1 MYYANI
7 LTGGIGCG
15 KSTTARLLALHGFK
29 IIDADIIARKTLEA
43 AKSSVVAAFGDEI
56 LESSDCYAMRKQIS
70 SIDSKATILTS
81 SQNEACCLENERR
94 LDFIDSIQSAA
105 AQVAESKEPKDCHI
119 NLKQSEGEI
128 SSTALESKGKA
139 CLETQKNLD
148 SKITYRAKP
157 LGKVSSIESKANFLL
172 ELQDDNV
179 LNSTTILDKDIP
191 PLLNDQHDKK
201 HNLESNTKAIIIS
214 REKLGNIVFN
224 NAEKKARLESILH
237 PLIHQLI
244 MQECEIL
251 EAKKS
256 PYFIDIPLYF
266 ESKYEY
272 KKRFVICVY
281 ATRDMQIQRIQARN
295 NLSLEDAIKRVDS
308 QIDIE
313 IKRSKS
319 DFVIENTSDLKTL
332 QKNIESFLQ
341 TFLSQY

>member
-29 IIDADIIARKTLEA
+29 IIDADIIARKALEA

-81 SQNEACCLENERR
+81 SQNEAYLENERE

-105 AQVAESKEPKDCHI
+105 AQVAESKESKDCHI

-128 SSTALESKGKA
+128 SSTDLESKGKV

-148 SKITYRAKP
+148 SEITYRTKP

-179 LNSTTILDKDIP
+179 LKSATILDKDIP

-201 HNLESNTKAIIIS
+201 HNLESNTKAITIS

-224 NAEKKARLESILH
+224 NAEKKAKLESILH
-237 PLIHQLI
+237 PLIQQYI
-244 MQECEIL
+244 AQECEIL
-251 EAKKS
+251 EKKKS

>member
-1 MYYANI
+1 MYYANM

-29 IIDADIIARKTLEA
+29 IIDADIIARKALEA

-81 SQNEACCLENERR
+81 SQNEACLENERE

-105 AQVAESKEPKDCHI
+105 AQVAESKESKDCHI
-119 NLKQSEGEI
+119 NLKKQSEGEI
-128 SSTALESKGKA
+128 SSTDLESKGKA

-179 LNSTTILDKDIP
+179 LKSATILDKDIP

-224 NAEKKARLESILH
+224 NAEKKAKLESILH

>member
-29 IIDADIIARKTLEA
+29 IIDADIIARKALEA

-81 SQNEACCLENERR
+81 SQNEVYLENERE
-94 LDFIDSIQSAA
+94 LDFIDSIQSAT
-105 AQVAESKEPKDCHI
+105 AQVAESKESKDCHI

-128 SSTALESKGKA
+128 SSTDLESKGKA

-148 SKITYRAKP
+148 SKITYRTKP
-157 LGKVSSIESKANFLL
+157 LGKVSSIESKADFLL

-179 LNSTTILDKDIP
+179 LKSTTILDKDIP

-201 HNLESNTKAIIIS
+201 HNLESNAKAITIS

-224 NAEKKARLESILH
+224 NAEKKAKLESILH
-237 PLIHQLI
+237 PLIQQYI
-244 MQECEIL
+244 AQECEIL
-251 EAKKS
+251 EKKKS

>member
-29 IIDADIIARKTLEA
+29 IIDADIIARKALEA

-81 SQNEACCLENERR
+81 SQNEAYLENERR
-94 LDFIDSIQSAA
+94 LDFIDSIQSAV
-105 AQVAESKEPKDCHI
+105 AQVAESKESKDCHI
-119 NLKQSEGEI
+119 NLKKQSEGEI
-128 SSTALESKGKA
+128 SSTDLESKGKA

-148 SKITYRAKP
+148 SEITYRAKP

-179 LNSTTILDKDIP
+179 LKSATILDKDIP

-201 HNLESNTKAIIIS
+201 HNLESNPKAITIS

-224 NAEKKARLESILH
+224 NAEKKAKLESILH
-237 PLIHQLI
+237 PLIQQYI
-244 MQECEIL
+244 AQECEIL
-251 EAKKS
+251 EKKKS

>member
-29 IIDADIIARKTLEA
+29 IIDVDIIARKALEA

-70 SIDSKATILTS
+70 SIDSKSTILTP
-81 SQNEACCLENERR
+81 SQNEAYLENERE

-105 AQVAESKEPKDCHI
+105 AQVVESKESKDCHI

-128 SSTALESKGKA
+128 SSTDLESKGKA

-148 SKITYRAKP
+148 SEITYRAKP

-179 LNSTTILDKDIP
+179 LKSATILDKDIP
-191 PLLNDQHDKK
+191 PILNDQHDKK

-224 NAEKKARLESILH
+224 NAEKKAKLESILH
-237 PLIHQLI
+237 PLIQQLI

-272 KKRFVICVY
+272 NKRFVICVY

-319 DFVIENTSDLKTL
+319 DFVIENTSDLKKL

>member
-1 MYYANI
+1 M
-7 LTGGIGCG
+7 
-15 KSTTARLLALHGFK
+15 
-29 IIDADIIARKTLEA
+29 
-43 AKSSVVAAFGDEI
+43 
-56 LESSDCYAMRKQIS
+56 
-70 SIDSKATILTS
+70 
-81 SQNEACCLENERR
+81 ENERE
-94 LDFIDSIQSAA
+94 LDFIDSIQSAT
-105 AQVAESKEPKDCHI
+105 AQVAESKESKDCHI

-128 SSTALESKGKA
+128 SSTDLESKGKA

-148 SKITYRAKP
+148 SKITYRTKP
-157 LGKVSSIESKANFLL
+157 LGKVSSIESKADFLL

-179 LNSTTILDKDIP
+179 LKSTTILDKDIP

-201 HNLESNTKAIIIS
+201 HNLESNAKAITIS

-224 NAEKKARLESILH
+224 NAEKKAKLESILH
-237 PLIHQLI
+237 PLIQQYI
-244 MQECEIL
+244 AQECEIL
-251 EAKKS
+251 EKKKS

>member
-29 IIDADIIARKTLEA
+29 IIDADIIARKALEA

-81 SQNEACCLENERR
+81 SQNEAYLENERE

-105 AQVAESKEPKDCHI
+105 AQVAESKESKDCHI

-128 SSTALESKGKA
+128 SSTDLESKGKV

-148 SKITYRAKP
+148 SKITYRTKP

-179 LNSTTILDKDIP
+179 LKSATILDKDIP

-201 HNLESNTKAIIIS
+201 HNLESNTKAITIS

-224 NAEKKARLESILH
+224 NAEKKAKLESILH
-237 PLIHQLI
+237 PLIQQYI
-244 MQECEIL
+244 AQECEIL
-251 EAKKS
+251 EKKKS

>member
-29 IIDADIIARKTLEA
+29 IIDADIIARKALEA

-81 SQNEACCLENERR
+81 SQNEACLENERE
-94 LDFIDSIQSAA
+94 LDFIDSIQSAV
-105 AQVAESKEPKDCHI
+105 AQVAESKESKDCHI

-128 SSTALESKGKA
+128 SSTDLESKGKA

-148 SKITYRAKP
+148 SRIAYRAKP

-179 LNSTTILDKDIP
+179 LKSATDKDIP

-201 HNLESNTKAIIIS
+201 QNLEANTKAITIS

-224 NAEKKARLESILH
+224 NAEKKAKLESILH
-237 PLIHQLI
+237 PLIQQYI
-244 MQECEIL
+244 AQECEIL
-251 EAKKS
+251 EKKKS

>member
-7 LTGGIGCG
+7 LTGSIGCG

-29 IIDADIIARKTLEA
+29 IIDADIIARKALEA
-43 AKSSVVAAFGDEI
+43 ATSSVVAAFGDEI
-56 LESSDCYAMRKQIS
+56 LESNDCYTLGKSMS

-81 SQNEACCLENERR
+81 SQNEACLENERE
-94 LDFIDSIQSAA
+94 LDFIDSIKSAA
-105 AQVAESKEPKDCHI
+105 AQVAESKESKDCHI

-128 SSTALESKGKA
+128 SSTDLESKGKA

-157 LGKVSSIESKANFLL
+157 VGEVSSIESKVDFLL

-179 LNSTTILDKDIP
+179 LKSATILDKDIP

-201 HNLESNTKAIIIS
+201 HNLESNTKAITIS

-224 NAEKKARLESILH
+224 DIEKKAKLESILH
-237 PLIHQLI
+237 PLIQQYI
-244 MQECEIL
+244 TQECEIL
-251 EAKKS
+251 EKKKS
-256 PYFIDIPLYF
+256 PYFIDMPLYF

-281 ATRDMQIQRIQARN
+281 ATRDMQIQRIQTRN

-332 QKNIESFLQ
+332 QNNIESFLQ
-341 TFLSQY
+341 VFLSHY

>member
-29 IIDADIIARKTLEA
+29 IIDADIIARKALEA

-70 SIDSKATILTS
+70 SIDSKATSLTS
-81 SQNEACCLENERR
+81 SQNEAYLENERE
-94 LDFIDSIQSAA
+94 LDFIDSIQSAT
-105 AQVAESKEPKDCHI
+105 AQVAESKESKNCHI

-128 SSTALESKGKA
+128 SSTDLESKGKA
-139 CLETQKNLD
+139 CLETQKNLN
-148 SKITYRAKP
+148 SEITYRAKP

-179 LNSTTILDKDIP
+179 LNSATILDKDIP
-191 PLLNDQHDKK
+191 PLLNGQHDKK
-201 HNLESNTKAIIIS
+201 HNLEFNTKAIIIS

-224 NAEKKARLESILH
+224 NAEKKAKLESILH

-295 NLSLEDAIKRVDS
+295 NLSLDDAIKRVDS

-313 IKRSKS
+313 IKRDKS

>member
-29 IIDADIIARKTLEA
+29 IIDADIIARKALEA

-70 SIDSKATILTS
+70 SIDSKATSLTS
-81 SQNEACCLENERR
+81 SQNEAYLENERE
-94 LDFIDSIQSAA
+94 LDFIDSIQSAT
-105 AQVAESKEPKDCHI
+105 AQVAESKESKNCHI

-128 SSTALESKGKA
+128 SSTDLESKGKA
-139 CLETQKNLD
+139 CLETQKNLV
-148 SKITYRAKP
+148 SEITYRAKP

-179 LNSTTILDKDIP
+179 LNSATILDKDIP

-224 NAEKKARLESILH
+224 NAEKKAKLESILH

-295 NLSLEDAIKRVDS
+295 NLSLDDAIKRVDS

-313 IKRSKS
+313 IKRDKS

>member
-29 IIDADIIARKTLEA
+29 IIDADIIARKALEA

-70 SIDSKATILTS
+70 STDSKATILTS
-81 SQNEACCLENERR
+81 SQNEACLENERE

-105 AQVAESKEPKDCHI
+105 QVAESKESKDCHI

-128 SSTALESKGKA
+128 SSTDLESKGKA

-148 SKITYRAKP
+148 SKITYRTKP
-157 LGKVSSIESKANFLL
+157 LGKVSSIESKADFLL

-179 LNSTTILDKDIP
+179 LKSATILDKDIP
-191 PLLNDQHDKK
+191 PLLNGQHDKK
-201 HNLESNTKAIIIS
+201 HNLESNTKAITIS

-224 NAEKKARLESILH
+224 DAEKRAKLESILH
-237 PLIHQLI
+237 PIIQQYI
-244 MQECEIL
+244 TQECEIL
-251 EAKKS
+251 EKKKS

-341 TFLSQY
+341 VFLSHY

>member
-7 LTGGIGCG
+7 LTGGIGCW

-29 IIDADIIARKTLEA
+29 IIDADIIARKALEA

-81 SQNEACCLENERR
+81 SQNEVYLENERE
-94 LDFIDSIQSAA
+94 LDFIDSIQSAT
-105 AQVAESKEPKDCHI
+105 AQVAESKESKDCHI

-128 SSTALESKGKA
+128 SSTDLESKGKA

-148 SKITYRAKP
+148 SKITYRTKP
-157 LGKVSSIESKANFLL
+157 LGKVSSIESKADFLL

-179 LNSTTILDKDIP
+179 LKSTTILDKDIP

-201 HNLESNTKAIIIS
+201 HNLESNAKAITIS

-224 NAEKKARLESILH
+224 NAEKKAKLESILH
-237 PLIHQLI
+237 PLIQQYI
-244 MQECEIL
+244 AQECEIL
-251 EAKKS
+251 EKKKS

>member
-1 MYYANI
+1 M
-7 LTGGIGCG
+7 
-15 KSTTARLLALHGFK
+15 
-29 IIDADIIARKTLEA
+29 
-43 AKSSVVAAFGDEI
+43 
-56 LESSDCYAMRKQIS
+56 
-70 SIDSKATILTS
+70 
-81 SQNEACCLENERR
+81 
-94 LDFIDSIQSAA
+94 
-105 AQVAESKEPKDCHI
+105 
-119 NLKQSEGEI
+119 
-128 SSTALESKGKA
+128 
-139 CLETQKNLD
+139 
-148 SKITYRAKP
+148 
-157 LGKVSSIESKANFLL
+157 ESKANFLL

-179 LNSTTILDKDIP
+179 LKSATILDKDIP

-201 HNLESNTKAIIIS
+201 HNLESNPKAITIS

-224 NAEKKARLESILH
+224 NAEKKAKLESILH
-237 PLIHQLI
+237 PLIQQYI
-244 MQECEIL
+244 AQECEIL
-251 EAKKS
+251 EKKKS

>member
-29 IIDADIIARKTLEA
+29 IIDADIIARKALEA

-81 SQNEACCLENERR
+81 SQNEAYLENERE

-105 AQVAESKEPKDCHI
+105 AQVAESKESKDCHI

-128 SSTALESKGKA
+128 SSTDLESKGKV

-148 SKITYRAKP
+148 SKITYRTKP

-179 LNSTTILDKDIP
+179 LKSATILDKDIP

-201 HNLESNTKAIIIS
+201 HNLESNTKAITIS

-224 NAEKKARLESILH
+224 NAEKKAKLESILH
-237 PLIHQLI
+237 PLIQQYI
-244 MQECEIL
+244 AQECEIL
-251 EAKKS
+251 EKKKS

-341 TFLSQY
+341 AFLSQY

>member
-7 LTGGIGCG
+7 LTGSIGCG
-15 KSTTARLLALHGFK
+15 KSTTARLLELHGFK
-29 IIDADIIARKTLEA
+29 IIDADIIARKALEA

-81 SQNEACCLENERR
+81 SQNEAYLENERE

-105 AQVAESKEPKDCHI
+105 AQVVESKETKDCHI
-119 NLKQSEGEI
+119 DLKQSEGEI
-128 SSTALESKGKA
+128 SSTDLESKGKA
-139 CLETQKNLD
+139 CLETQKNRD
-148 SKITYRAKP
+148 SKITYRTKP

-179 LNSTTILDKDIP
+179 LKSATILDKDIP

-201 HNLESNTKAIIIS
+201 HNLESNPKAITIS

-224 NAEKKARLESILH
+224 NAEKKAKLESILH
-237 PLIHQLI
+237 PLIQQYI
-244 MQECEIL
+244 AQECEIL
-251 EAKKS
+251 EKKKS

-332 QKNIESFLQ
+332 QK
-341 TFLSQY
+341 

>member
-7 LTGGIGCG
+7 LTGSIGCG

-29 IIDADIIARKTLEA
+29 IIDADIIARKALETA
-43 AKSSVVAAFGDEI
+43 TSSVVAAFGDEI
-56 LESSDCYAMRKQIS
+56 LESSDCYA
-70 SIDSKATILTS
+70 
-81 SQNEACCLENERR
+81 
-94 LDFIDSIQSAA
+94 
-105 AQVAESKEPKDCHI
+105 
-119 NLKQSEGEI
+119 
-128 SSTALESKGKA
+128 
-139 CLETQKNLD
+139 
-148 SKITYRAKP
+148 
-157 LGKVSSIESKANFLL
+157 LGKQMSSMETKK
-172 ELQDDNV
+172 DV
-179 LNSTTILDKDIP
+179 LPKTQNDKG
-191 PLLNDQHDKK
+191 
-201 HNLESNTKAIIIS
+201 LESNIKERTIS

-224 NAEKKARLESILH
+224 NAEKKAKLESILH
-237 PLIHQLI
+237 PLIQQYI
-244 MQECEIL
+244 TQECGIL
-251 EAKKS
+251 EKKKS

-332 QKNIESFLQ
+332 QNNIESFLQ
-341 TFLSQY
+341 VFLSHY

>member
-29 IIDADIIARKTLEA
+29 IIDADIIARKALEA

-70 SIDSKATILTS
+70 SIDSKATSLTS
-81 SQNEACCLENERR
+81 SQNEAYLENERE
-94 LDFIDSIQSAA
+94 LDFIDSIQSAT
-105 AQVAESKEPKDCHI
+105 AQVAESKESKNCHI

-128 SSTALESKGKA
+128 SSTDLESKGKA
-139 CLETQKNLD
+139 CLETQKNLN
-148 SKITYRAKP
+148 SEITYRAKP

-179 LNSTTILDKDIP
+179 LNSATILDKDIP
-191 PLLNDQHDKK
+191 PLLNGQHDKK
-201 HNLESNTKAIIIS
+201 HNLEFNTKAIIIS

-224 NAEKKARLESILH
+224 NAEKKAKLESILH

-332 QKNIESFLQ
+332 QKNIESFLH

>member
-29 IIDADIIARKTLEA
+29 IIDADIIARKALEA

-70 SIDSKATILTS
+70 SIDSKATSLTS
-81 SQNEACCLENERR
+81 SQNEAYLENERE
-94 LDFIDSIQSAA
+94 LDFIDSIQSAT
-105 AQVAESKEPKDCHI
+105 AQVAESKESKNCHI

-128 SSTALESKGKA
+128 SSTDLESKGKA
-139 CLETQKNLD
+139 CLETQKNLV
-148 SKITYRAKP
+148 SEITYRAKP

-179 LNSTTILDKDIP
+179 LNSATILDKDIP
-191 PLLNDQHDKK
+191 SLLNDQHDKK

-224 NAEKKARLESILH
+224 NAEKKAKLESILH

-295 NLSLEDAIKRVDS
+295 NLSLDDAIKRVDS

-313 IKRSKS
+313 IKRDKS

>member
-1 MYYANI
+1 MCQFIMKEVGRLCIYKKRVTMYYANI
-7 LTGGIGCG
+7 LTGSIGCG
-15 KSTTARLLALHGFK
+15 KSTTARLLELHGFK
-29 IIDADIIARKTLEA
+29 IIDADIIARKALEA

-81 SQNEACCLENERR
+81 SQNGVFLEN
-94 LDFIDSIQSAA
+94 
-105 AQVAESKEPKDCHI
+105 K
-119 NLKQSEGEI
+119 
-128 SSTALESKGKA
+128 
-139 CLETQKNLD
+139 KNLD
-148 SKITYRAKP
+148 SRITCRTKP
-157 LGKVSSIESKANFLL
+157 LSEISSIESKSDFSLNT
-172 ELQDDNV
+172 QNDNI
-179 LNSTTILDKDIP
+179 LNSTTNLDKDISSF
-191 PLLNDQHDKK
+191 LKERYHRKQ
-201 HNLESNTKAIIIS
+201 NLESSIKAITIS

-224 NAEKKARLESILH
+224 NAEKKAKLESILH
-237 PLIHQLI
+237 PLIQQHI
-244 MQECEIL
+244 TQECEIL
-251 EAKKS
+251 EKKKS

>member
-29 IIDADIIARKTLEA
+29 IIDADIIARKALEA

-81 SQNEACCLENERR
+81 SQNEACLENERE
-94 LDFIDSIQSAA
+94 LDFIDSIQSAT
-105 AQVAESKEPKDCHI
+105 AQVAESKESKDCHI

-128 SSTALESKGKA
+128 SSTDLESKGKA

-148 SKITYRAKP
+148 SKITYRTKP
-157 LGKVSSIESKANFLL
+157 LGKVSSIESKADFLL

-179 LNSTTILDKDIP
+179 LKSATILDKDIP

-224 NAEKKARLESILH
+224 NAEKKSKVRIYTSPTHSAVYRTRVRDFREKEKPILH
-237 PLIHQLI
+237 RYSAL
-244 MQECEIL
+244 
-251 EAKKS
+251 
-256 PYFIDIPLYF
+256 F
-266 ESKYEY
+266 
-272 KKRFVICVY
+272 
-281 ATRDMQIQRIQARN
+281 
-295 NLSLEDAIKRVDS
+295 
-308 QIDIE
+308 
-313 IKRSKS
+313 
-319 DFVIENTSDLKTL
+319 
-332 QKNIESFLQ
+332 
-341 TFLSQY
+341 

>member
-29 IIDADIIARKTLEA
+29 IIDADIIARKALEA
-43 AKSSVVAAFGDEI
+43 AKSSVVVAFGDEI

-81 SQNEACCLENERR
+81 SQNEACCLENERE
-94 LDFIDSIQSAA
+94 LDFIDSIQSAT
-105 AQVAESKEPKDCHI
+105 AQVAESKESKNCHI

-128 SSTALESKGKA
+128 SSTDLESKGKA
-139 CLETQKNLD
+139 CLEAQKNLD
-148 SKITYRAKP
+148 SEITYRAKP
-157 LGKVSSIESKANFLL
+157 LGKVSSIESKADFSLNT
-172 ELQDDNV
+172 QNDNI
-179 LNSTTILDKDIP
+179 LNSTTNLDKDISSF
-191 PLLNDQHDKK
+191 LKERYHRKQ
-201 HNLESNTKAIIIS
+201 NLESSIKERTIS

-224 NAEKKARLESILH
+224 NAEKKAKLESILH
-237 PLIHQLI
+237 PLIQQYI
-244 MQECEIL
+244 AQECEIL
-251 EAKKS
+251 EKKKS

>member
-29 IIDADIIARKTLEA
+29 IIDADIIARKALEA

-81 SQNEACCLENERR
+81 SQNEAYLENERE

-105 AQVAESKEPKDCHI
+105 AQVVESKESKDCHI

-128 SSTALESKGKA
+128 SSTDLESKGKV

-179 LNSTTILDKDIP
+179 LKSATILDKDIP

-201 HNLESNTKAIIIS
+201 HNLESNTKAITIS

-224 NAEKKARLESILH
+224 NAEKKAKLESILH
-237 PLIHQLI
+237 PLIQQYI
-244 MQECEIL
+244 AQECEIL
-251 EAKKS
+251 EKKKS

>member
-29 IIDADIIARKTLEA
+29 IIDADIIARKALEA

-81 SQNEACCLENERR
+81 SQNEVYLENERE
-94 LDFIDSIQSAA
+94 LDFIDSIQSAT
-105 AQVAESKEPKDCHI
+105 AQVAESKESKDCHI

-128 SSTALESKGKA
+128 SSTDLESKGKA

-148 SKITYRAKP
+148 SKITYRTKP
-157 LGKVSSIESKANFLL
+157 LGKVSSIESKADFLL

-179 LNSTTILDKDIP
+179 LKSTTILDKDIP

-201 HNLESNTKAIIIS
+201 HNLESNAKAITIS

-224 NAEKKARLESILH
+224 NAEKKAKLESILH
-237 PLIHQLI
+237 PLIQQYI
-244 MQECEIL
+244 AQECEIL
-251 EAKKS
+251 EKKKS

-332 QKNIESFLQ
+332 QKNIESFV
-341 TFLSQY
+341 SAS

>member
-29 IIDADIIARKTLEA
+29 IIDADIIARKALEA

-70 SIDSKATILTS
+70 SIDSKATSLTS
-81 SQNEACCLENERR
+81 SQNEAYLENERE
-94 LDFIDSIQSAA
+94 LDFIDSIQSAT
-105 AQVAESKEPKDCHI
+105 AQVAESKESKNCHI

-128 SSTALESKGKA
+128 SSTDLESKGKA
-139 CLETQKNLD
+139 CLETQKNLN
-148 SKITYRAKP
+148 SEITYRAKP

-179 LNSTTILDKDIP
+179 LNSATILDKDIP
-191 PLLNDQHDKK
+191 PLLNGQHDKK
-201 HNLESNTKAIIIS
+201 HNLEFNTKAIIIS

-224 NAEKKARLESILH
+224 NAEKKAKLESILH